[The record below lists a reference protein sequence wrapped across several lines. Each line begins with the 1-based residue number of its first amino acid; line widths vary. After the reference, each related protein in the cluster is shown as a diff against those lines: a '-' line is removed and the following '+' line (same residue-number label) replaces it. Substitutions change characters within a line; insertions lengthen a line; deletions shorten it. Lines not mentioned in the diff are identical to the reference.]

1 MRIILDGMG
10 GDNAPASVVEG
21 AVLASKEIRHE
32 ILLVG
37 QEELINTELKKYKYD
52 TNKITVVNATEVIS
66 NDEAPVRAVRSKKDS
81 SIVRGVNMVKSG
93 EGDIFISAG
102 STGALMAGGFFF
114 LGRIQGIDRP
124 ALASV
129 YPILGSKASLLLDAG
144 ANAECKPNNLLEFGI
159 MGNIYMEKVLGREN
173 PRVGLVNLGAEA
185 AKGNTLTKAAYELL
199 EQSHLNFVGNVEARE
214 VPKGACDVIV
224 ADGFTGNVILKL
236 TEGLAWNILQTM
248 KRKFTDGVKAKLGAA
263 LLDYDGFDEAGLN
276 VMAGFD
282 LQPTRE
288 QSEQGKP
295 IYPMTRLETFCRRY
309 QVRIGIVAVPADCAQ
324 EVCDSLIACGVEAIW
339 NFAPVRLRVPEYV
352 IVKNENLALSL
363 TALRMELKRQD
374 HEAPMILAE

>member
-10 GDNAPASVVEG
+10 GDHAPASVVEG
-21 AVLASKEIRHE
+21 AVLASKKIEHE
-32 ILLVG
+32 ICIIG
-37 QEELINTELKKYKYD
+37 QEELIHAELGKYKYD
-52 TNKITVVNATEVIS
+52 AAKITVIDAREVIT
-66 NDEAPVRAVRSKKDS
+66 NDDAPVRAVRSKKDS
-81 SIVRGVNMVKSG
+81 SIVKGINMVKNG

-102 STGALMAGGFFF
+102 STGALMAGGLFL

-129 YPILGSKASLLLDAG
+129 YPIMGKKASLLLDAG

-199 EQSHLNFVGNVEARE
+199 EQSHLNFIGNVEARE

-236 TEGLAWNILQTM
+236 TEGLAWNILQVM
-248 KRKFTDGVKAKLGAA
+248 KKKFTDGVKAKLGAA
-263 LLDYDGFDEAGLN
+263 LLLDKIGELKKDFDY
-276 VMAGFD
+276 
-282 LQPTRE
+282 
-288 QSEQGKP
+288 SEYGGAP
-295 IYPMTRLETFCRRY
+295 IL
-309 QVRIGIVAVPADCAQ
+309 
-324 EVCDSLIACGVEAIW
+324 GVKG
-339 NFAPVRLRVPEYV
+339 P
-352 IVKNENLALSL
+352 IVKMHGSSSANAVMNTILKGIPFVEGNVVETIQNSVLEIEEITLS
-363 TALRMELKRQD
+363 E
-374 HEAPMILAE
+374 

>member
-10 GDNAPASVVEG
+10 GDHAPASVVEG
-21 AVLASKEIRHE
+21 AVLASKKIEHE
-32 ILLVG
+32 ICIIG
-37 QEELINTELKKYKYD
+37 QEELIQAELSKYKYD
-52 TNKITVVNATEVIS
+52 AAKITVIDAREIIT
-66 NDEAPVRAVRSKKDS
+66 NDDAPVRAVRSKKDS
-81 SIVRGVNMVKSG
+81 SIVKGINMVKNG

-102 STGALMAGGFFF
+102 STGALMAGGLFL

-129 YPILGSKASLLLDAG
+129 YPIMGKKASLLLDAG

-199 EQSHLNFVGNVEARE
+199 EQSHLNFIGNVEARE

-236 TEGLAWNILQTM
+236 TEGLAWNILQVM
-248 KRKFTDGVKAKLGAA
+248 KKKFTDGVKAKLGAA
-263 LLDYDGFDEAGLN
+263 LLLDKIGELKKDFDY
-276 VMAGFD
+276 
-282 LQPTRE
+282 
-288 QSEQGKP
+288 SEYGGAP
-295 IYPMTRLETFCRRY
+295 IL
-309 QVRIGIVAVPADCAQ
+309 
-324 EVCDSLIACGVEAIW
+324 GVKG
-339 NFAPVRLRVPEYV
+339 P
-352 IVKNENLALSL
+352 IVKMHGSSSANAVMNTILKGIPFVEGKVVETIQNSVLEIEEITLS
-363 TALRMELKRQD
+363 E
-374 HEAPMILAE
+374 